1 MNTKDIKRIAPYAFA
16 GAAVLSAVTWLWQ
29 KTRVGLPEGAV
40 PVTNFKIQ
48 RYIGNWYEIARFD
61 YRFEKGL
68 ENVTAYYSQNEDGSV
83 KVLNRGKDIATEE
96 WKESTGKAKFL
107 RTEDIARLKVS
118 FFGPFYAA
126 YNIIALDENYKYA
139 MVAGNDLDYL
149 WILSRNPE
157 IPENIKTEY
166 LKKASAIGYDVSRLI
181 WTRQDT
187 AQAKIAPVA

>member
-1 MNTKDIKRIAPYAFA
+1 MALAKNTCWFTGGRSSCYKF
-16 GAAVLSAVTWLWQ
+16 
-29 KTRVGLPEGAV
+29 
-40 PVTNFKIQ
+40 Q

-61 YRFEKGL
+61 YLFEKGL
-68 ENVTAYYSQNEDGSV
+68 ENVTAHYSQNEDGSV
-83 KVLNRGKDIATEE
+83 KVLNRGKDIFTGE

-107 RTEDIARLKVS
+107 GTEDIARLKVS

-166 LKKASAIGYDVSRLI
+166 LKKASAIGYNVNRLI
-181 WTRQDT
+181 WTKQDT